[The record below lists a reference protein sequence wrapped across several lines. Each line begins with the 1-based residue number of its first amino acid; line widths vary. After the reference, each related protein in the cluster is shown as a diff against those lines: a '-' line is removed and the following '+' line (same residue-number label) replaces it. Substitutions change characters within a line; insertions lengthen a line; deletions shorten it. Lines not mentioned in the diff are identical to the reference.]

1 MSRWL
6 SNSFRIVIN
15 NDSTGIL
22 FCVSVIVFFFLI
34 GIFSPSF
41 LYGKSLTAD
50 IILSDEE
57 RDWISEHPVL
67 RVANELDWPPFDF
80 AEDGEP
86 KGYSI
91 DLINLIGEKTG
102 LKLEF
107 INGYTWSELMEKFKA
122 GEIDIMPAIYVKEDR
137 KKYISF
143 TQAYFTQP
151 SVIVIKKDRNDI
163 KSLSDLA
170 GKKLAV
176 IEGFVITEV
185 LAEKHPEI
193 KQVPAKGM
201 VEAIKNVSLGK
212 VDAFIDSI
220 GVISVTIEKN
230 FIPNIKII
238 SDTSLKEVE
247 NPALHIGV
255 SRENQILRDILNKGL
270 ESITREEMNA
280 IREKWIPLE
289 MAETEAPGY
298 DWDRILWLIGVVIV
312 VFLIL
317 ILLIRFLTRFGRD
330 KHLALSFGSRRFP
343 HVCRHR
349 FEPADHCRVC
359 SRLAGRPA

>member
-1 MSRWL
+1 M
-6 SNSFRIVIN
+6 
-15 NDSTGIL
+15 
-22 FCVSVIVFFFLI
+22 
-34 GIFSPSF
+34 
-41 LYGKSLTAD
+41 
-50 IILSDEE
+50 
-57 RDWISEHPVL
+57 
-67 RVANELDWPPFDF
+67 DWPPFDF
-80 AEDGEP
+80 AENGEP

-102 LKLEF
+102 LKFEF

-122 GEIDIMPAIYVKEDR
+122 GEIDIMPAIYVNEER
-137 KKYISF
+137 KNYISF
-143 TQAYFTQP
+143 TKAYYTQP

-201 VEAIKNVSLGK
+201 VEAIKNVSMGK

-238 SDTSLKEVE
+238 SDSSLKEIE

-255 SRENQILRDILNKGL
+255 SRENLILRDILNKGL
-270 ESITREEMNA
+270 EAITREEMKA
-280 IREKWIPLE
+280 IREKWIP
-289 MAETEAPGY
+289 G
-298 DWDRILWLIGVVIV
+298 
-312 VFLIL
+312 
-317 ILLIRFLTRFGRD
+317 
-330 KHLALSFGSRRFP
+330 
-343 HVCRHR
+343 
-349 FEPADHCRVC
+349 
-359 SRLAGRPA
+359 